1 MTINDLF
8 AAAKFPSKK
17 DFEKDFVDTSAR
29 MLIDWPTQNLLPSY
43 LTQSVGQ
50 NPAKHQ
56 NPFRIWLRVKKL
68 PWFKSYSN
76 QTYLKK
82 QPKTWKSVTPR
93 CSKKPRYRTSGCA
106 HLWGGLRGQVS
117 NWDLGRT
124 TKAGTPYDVALHDLL
139 KMLKLDQN
147 MEMPRPI
154 WEKKTGSE
162 SGVGLIKSPLMWPK
176 SEVRHQTKGG
186 SAWNSTMVLP
196 AILNG
201 WPRQVWS
208 QWGCLSKPAVALPRV
223 SLGYTL
229 GMCRGY
235 KWTHQ
240 LVSSRPRLISA
251 FQSIRVRAIS
261 FP

>member
-1 MTINDLF
+1 MKISDSQMFQKTKVQDQWLCPPLRWAQGPSLQLRSWPHHKSWDALWRCPPWPAEDAEVGPKHGN
-8 AAAKFPSKK
+8 AKTS
-17 DFEKDFVDTSAR
+17 EK
-29 MLIDWPTQNLLPSY
+29 
-43 LTQSVGQ
+43 
-50 NPAKHQ
+50 
-56 NPFRIWLRVKKL
+56 
-68 PWFKSYSN
+68 
-76 QTYLKK
+76 KK
-82 QPKTWKSVTPR
+82 QGPKVRK
-93 CSKKPRYRTSGCA
+93 
-106 HLWGGLRGQVS
+106 WGWF
-117 NWDLGRT
+117 N
-124 TKAGTPYDVALHDLL
+124 PH
-139 KMLKLDQN
+139 
-147 MEMPRPI
+147 
-154 WEKKTGSE
+154 
-162 SGVGLIKSPLMWPK
+162 WPK
-176 SEVRHQTKGG
+176 SEVRHQTKG

-208 QWGCLSKPAVALPRV
+208 QWGCLSKPVVALPRV